1 MEWQAIQQAMREREI
16 DAWLLYDFRGSN
28 PVFWQVAGERRQT
41 TRRVFLCIPR
51 EGSPKALGSSVEPA
65 ALAGLDFPIEH
76 YASRQQLVAELAV
89 FVKGMNRVAME
100 YYPGGELPGLSW
112 VDGGTLDL
120 VRSLGVEVV
129 SSADLCQVALATWN
143 EEAVA
148 AHEDACAQ
156 VAEVKDSAFEHI
168 RECLRGPIPL
178 TEFEV
183 QQWIAAALTERGL
196 EIDHPPIVAVN
207 GHSGDPHYAPQ
218 EGSGARIGKGDWLL
232 IDLWARHPGEA
243 HPFADMTWVAYA
255 GQQVPEGHARVFT
268 AVKEA
273 RDRVVERVQAA
284 WKTSESV
291 RGWELDR
298 IARDHIEAA
307 GYGAQFVH
315 RTGHSLGPGPTIH
328 ALGANLD
335 DYETHDEREILPG
348 TGFSVEPGIYLPEFG
363 VRLEIDVYVDP
374 IAGPRV
380 TTPVQNEPILLA

>member
-41 TRRVFLCIPR
+41 TRRVFLCIPQ
-51 EGSPKALGSSVEPA
+51 EGAPRALGSSVEPA

-76 YASRQQLVAELAV
+76 YASRQELVAELAV
-89 FVKGMNRVAME
+89 SVKGMNRVAME

-129 SSADLCQVALATWN
+129 SSADLCQVALATWS
-143 EEAVA
+143 EDAVA

-156 VAEVKDSAFEHI
+156 VAEVKDDAFEHI

-218 EGSGARIGKGDWLL
+218 EGSCARIGKGDWLL

-255 GQQVPEGHARVFT
+255 GQQVPKGHARVFT

-284 WKTSESV
+284 WKTSEPV

>member
-41 TRRVFLCIPR
+41 TRRVFLCIPQ
-51 EGSPKALGSSVEPA
+51 EGAPRALGSSVEPA

-76 YASRQQLVAELAV
+76 YASRQELVAELAV
-89 FVKGMNRVAME
+89 SVKGMNRVAME

-129 SSADLCQVALATWN
+129 SSADLCQVALATWS

-156 VAEVKDSAFEHI
+156 VAEVKDGAFEYI
-168 RECLRGPIPL
+168 RECLRGAIPL

-218 EGSGARIGKGDWLL
+218 EGSCARIGKGDWLL

-243 HPFADMTWVAYA
+243 HPFA
-255 GQQVPEGHARVFT
+255 
-268 AVKEA
+268 
-273 RDRVVERVQAA
+273 
-284 WKTSESV
+284 
-291 RGWELDR
+291 
-298 IARDHIEAA
+298 
-307 GYGAQFVH
+307 GAQ
-315 RTGHSLGPGPTIH
+315 RTRSRLYRCERGERPGCRKR
-328 ALGANLD
+328 AG
-335 DYETHDEREILPG
+335 G
-348 TGFSVEPGIYLPEFG
+348 
-363 VRLEIDVYVDP
+363 LEDV
-374 IAGPRV
+374 
-380 TTPVQNEPILLA
+380 